1 MTLMQTLQMILAE
14 RPEVSK
20 LVYEKYPGT
29 KLEKTCAVEKNRM
42 DGLRLQMAKR
52 LLSLAKEKKEYG
64 K

>member
-1 MTLMQTLQMILAE
+1 MILAE